1 MSIDAKNRR
10 PPVRY
15 GMTLVELLVVLIL
28 LGMVATMTTIRFAAP
43 LQRQRVL
50 SVVQQWQSIDFF
62 ARKLSRT
69 SDVSIRIEP
78 MQDRS
83 IISIE
88 RDGEVMRNW
97 TVGLPMKILV
107 EDLSGQSLETIRFQR
122 SQGSVDYR
130 VIVREGSVQKR
141 MEVAGGTGKV
151 QHEL

>member
-1 MSIDAKNRR
+1 MSMDAKKRR
-10 PPVRY
+10 PQVRY
-15 GMTLVELLVVLIL
+15 GMTLVELLVILIL